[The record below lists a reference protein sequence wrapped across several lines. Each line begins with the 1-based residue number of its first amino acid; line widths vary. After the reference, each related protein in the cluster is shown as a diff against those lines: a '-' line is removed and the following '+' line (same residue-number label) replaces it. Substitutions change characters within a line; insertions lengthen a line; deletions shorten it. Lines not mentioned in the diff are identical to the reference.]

1 MARAGA
7 AIATLRIA
15 QLRVRAGDRQVL
27 HDVSLDVP
35 DGSLCAVIGPSGA
48 GKTTLLRAVAGLVAH
63 SGRVFLDDHDVSEVA
78 PHRREAAMLFQEP
91 RLFDSMTVLDNVA
104 YAAQVR
110 RAPRAVR
117 RAAALA
123 LLCEMGLADRA
134 RDRPAGLS
142 GGERQRVALA
152 RALTARPQVLLL
164 DEPLSALDA
173 PRRAELRAVIDDA
186 RLTRR
191 LTTLYV
197 SHDIADAVA
206 GADRLA
212 VLIDG
217 AIAQH
222 DIPTAVL
229 ERPSSPQVARLTGNP
244 NVLVNGSTV
253 FTVRPEHVEIDAA
266 GAPGVPGE
274 VTGVERRIT
283 HDIVE
288 LDSHW
293 GALQALVAPGC
304 APAVGARASVS
315 LPERRRWTFPCDM
328 AAQHRTRSFS

>member
-7 AIATLRIA
+7 AIATLRIT
-15 QLRVRAGDRQVL
+15 QLHVRAGDRQVL
-27 HDVSLDVP
+27 HDVSLEVP

-63 SGRVFLDDHDVSEVA
+63 SGRVFLDDRDVSDVA
-78 PHRREAAMLFQEP
+78 PHRRGAAMLFQEP

-104 YAAQVR
+104 YAARVR
-110 RAPRAVR
+110 RVPRAAR

-123 LLCEMGLADRA
+123 LLCEVGLADRA
-134 RDRPAGLS
+134 HDRPVGLS

-173 PRRAELRAVIDDA
+173 PRRAELRTVINDA
-186 RLTRR
+186 RHTRR

-206 GADRLA
+206 GADRVA

-222 DIPTAVL
+222 ATPTDVL
-229 ERPSSPQVARLTGNP
+229 ERPASPQVARLTGNP
-244 NVLVNGSTV
+244 NVLVDGSMV
-253 FTVRPEHVEIDAA
+253 FTVRPEHIEIHATDTSSA
-266 GAPGVPGE
+266 GGE
-274 VTGVERRIT
+274 VTDVERRIT
-283 HDIVE
+283 HDIVK
-288 LDSHW
+288 LDSPW
-293 GALQALVAPGC
+293 GAIQALVAPGC
-304 APAVGARASVS
+304 APAIGTRASVS
-315 LPERRRWTFPCDM
+315 LPERRRWAFPCDV
-328 AAQHRTRSFS
+328 AASHRTRSFS